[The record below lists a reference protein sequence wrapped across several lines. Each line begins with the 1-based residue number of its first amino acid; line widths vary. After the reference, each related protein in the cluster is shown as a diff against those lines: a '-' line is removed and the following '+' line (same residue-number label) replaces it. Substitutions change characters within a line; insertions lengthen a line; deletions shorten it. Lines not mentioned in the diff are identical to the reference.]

1 MVEDKVY
8 KEIYQELISSG
19 KSLIQL
25 YTEVREERDELIAK
39 LACVRMGIP
48 LDNNEPSWE
57 ENDERMDIIGQNG
70 NEGTHYANV
79 KPNFI

>member
-1 MVEDKVY
+1 LLCL
-8 KEIYQELISSG
+8 QLGSG
-19 KSLIQL
+19 HITKLKRMINGRIQL

-79 KPNFI
+79 KTNDE